1 MCVTTTDMREGCC
14 AVRDDKSCNN
24 NCIGDDSGVRKSEST
39 DISCYNIRNCDGN
52 NNDVIKDVISH
63 KPRRKKYILR
73 LVCVKKQCDFGNVGY
88 RLSNISKM
96 KINHCTFFVT
106 NNFPVPT

>member
-1 MCVTTTDMREGCC
+1 MMCVTTTDMREGCC

-52 NNDVIKDVISH
+52 NNDVISH

-73 LVCVKKQCDFGNVGY
+73 LVCVNKEEINAHF
-88 RLSNISKM
+88 LSTTI
-96 KINHCTFFVT
+96 FQ
-106 NNFPVPT
+106 FPLEKGHI